1 MLVIFLIIIKATE
14 PFLQNQFDDS
24 VAKTDHTIIHS
35 NWPIGQLPFCTF
47 GPKNYNKYIF
57 HKILFLLIETAE
69 ESSKATK
76 SLKSKA

>member
-14 PFLQNQFDDS
+14 LFKINLMTVWPKL
-24 VAKTDHTIIHS
+24 IILS
-35 NWPIGQLPFCTF
+35 FTPIGQLAFWIF
-47 GPKNYNKYIF
+47 GPKNYNKYNF
-57 HKILFLLIETAE
+57 HKILFVLIETAE

>member
-14 PFLQNQFDDS
+14 PFF
-24 VAKTDHTIIHS
+24 KTNLMTVLPKLIILS
-35 NWPIGQLPFCTF
+35 FTPIGQMAFWIF

-57 HKILFLLIETAE
+57 HKILFVLIETAE

-76 SLKSKA
+76 YHDSDKLSY